1 MRNLKSALAVS
12 ALVLTGCNSVQGT
25 VDIARSFTY
34 QNKASDSMI
43 EFCRRNP
50 SDFYCKGIDTSNK
63 SVTFLPG
70 RYSGKLSFQSKS
82 DALLEIKGASGRNET
97 STLKFSLP
105 KGQTFPRYEGDVS
118 ISSAQLG
125 QAYDLKG
132 TVHTVEGD
140 SETTR
145 TTESCIYYVKERVC
159 TRVDFDPRDRRDGH
173 GPGRGRG
180 PGHGGRP
187 VCEWKDVARTG
198 TQEVEYHYHTADTT
212 FDVSLLTPN
221 TSQQLA
227 RFYGH
232 SVDTD
237 KVYDYK
243 GQCY

>member
-1 MRNLKSALAVS
+1 MKNLKSALAISVFGLS
-12 ALVLTGCNSVQGT
+12 ALALTGCNTVQGT

-34 QNKASDSMI
+34 QNNASDSMI
-43 EFCRRNP
+43 DFCRRNP
-50 SDFYCKGIDTSNK
+50 SDFYCKGVDTTNK
-63 SVTFLPG
+63 SVTFQPG

-105 KGQTFPRYEGDVS
+105 NGQTFPRYEGDVS
-118 ISSAQLG
+118 VSSSQLG
-125 QAYDLKG
+125 QAYDLRG
-132 TVHTVEGD
+132 NVHTVESD
-140 SETTR
+140 SATTR

-159 TRVDFDPRDRRDGH
+159 TRVESGPRDRRGS
-173 GPGRGRG
+173 
-180 PGHGGRP
+180 RP
-187 VCEWKDVARTG
+187 VCEWRDVPRSG

-212 FDVSLLTPN
+212 FDMSLFTPN

-243 GQCY
+243 GQCW